1 MKIARTRPMARNID
15 RGNSLPGFLSDD
27 TWTAFISMP
36 EYDRKLLT
44 ISTRLDSPAHAGR
57 RLLAVMG
64 AADVFSWPRK
74 TMPGRNSTV
83 PGIKVPMIKPPL
95 ARPATPLVPRE
106 ETQTP
111 DQ

>member
-15 RGNSLPGFLSDD
+15 RGNSLPGFLRDD

-44 ISTRLDSPAHAGR
+44 ISTRLDSPAHAGSR
-57 RLLAVMG
+57 WLAVIG
-64 AADVFSWPRK
+64 AADVFPWPRK
-74 TMPGRNSTV
+74 TIPSSTSTV
-83 PGIKVPMIKPPL
+83 PGIRVPMINPPL
-95 ARPATPLVPRE
+95 ASPATPLVPRE